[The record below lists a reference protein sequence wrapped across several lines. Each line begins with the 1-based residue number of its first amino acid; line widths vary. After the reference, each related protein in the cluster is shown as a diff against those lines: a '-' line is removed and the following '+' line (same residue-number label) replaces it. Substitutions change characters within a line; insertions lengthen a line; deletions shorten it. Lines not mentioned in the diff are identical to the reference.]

1 MSNPYLQR
9 LQALKTERGAR
20 DELTKL
26 TNPRT
31 EVVADAASTEG
42 LRIVSFVSTQSRG
55 FSKSEGSGA
64 DQGDLAATAEN
75 VTRAN
80 RQNCQNPPYWRTL
93 TVLEAVCPDLV
104 QVDRW
109 QQAVEDG
116 RAFLAKWSAQA
127 EALGWTSRDLFGL
140 MPVPEDAK
148 PSFQRLARYDHTGLL
163 WLLQG
168 RPIVALTEATAAI
181 QNATGHITVYRK
193 NNKPALGPAGD
204 DVSDIDPGWRR

>member
-93 TVLEAVCPDLV
+93 TVLEAVC
-104 QVDRW
+104 
-109 QQAVEDG
+109 
-116 RAFLAKWSAQA
+116 
-127 EALGWTSRDLFGL
+127 WTSRDLFGL
-140 MPVPEDAK
+140 HMPPARPH
-148 PSFQRLARYDHTGLL
+148 PSYHRLSRYDETGLI

-168 RPIVALTEATAAI
+168 RQVVGLTASTAAI
-181 QNATGHITVYRK
+181 LNPSGSITCYRRHS
-193 NNKPALGPAGD
+193 KPAIGPLGDSLD
-204 DVSDIDPGWRR
+204 DFQ

>member
-1 MSNPYLQR
+1 VSNPYLQR

-31 EVVADAASTEG
+31 EIVADAPSTEG

-64 DQGDLAATAEN
+64 DQGDLAATAEK

-80 RQNCQNPPYWRTL
+80 RQNCQNPPYWPTL

-116 RAFLAKWSAQA
+116 RAFLETWGKQA
-127 EALGWTSRDLFGL
+127 ESLGWTSRDLFGL
-140 MPVPEDAK
+140 QKSPDQPH
-148 PSFQRLARYDHTGLL
+148 PSYRRLSRYDETGLI

-168 RPIVALTEATAAI
+168 RPVVALTDGTAAI
-181 QNATGHITVYRK
+181 ENPTGAITVYRRYD
-193 NNKPALGPAGD
+193 KPGLGPVGD
-204 DVSDIDPGWRR
+204 SLDDFQ

>member
-9 LQALKTERGAR
+9 LQALKTEKGAD

-31 EVVADAASTEG
+31 KVVADAPSTDG
-42 LRIVSFVSTQSRG
+42 LRIVSFVSTKSRG
-55 FSKSEGSGA
+55 FSQSGGSGA
-64 DQGDLAATAEN
+64 THDLAAMARN
-75 VTRAN
+75 VTPTN

-116 RAFLAKWSAQA
+116 RAFLAKWDEQA
-127 EALGWTSRDLFGL
+127 ETLGWTSRDLFGL
-140 MPVPEDAK
+140 MPVPEHAK

-168 RPIVALTEATAAI
+168 RPIVALAEATAAI
-181 QNATGHITVYRK
+181 QNASGNITVYRK

-204 DVSDIDPGWRR
+204 DVSDIDPGWRQ

>member
-75 VTRAN
+75 VTRAT

-116 RAFLAKWSAQA
+116 RVFLAKWSAQA

-140 MPVPEDAK
+140 HMPPARPH
-148 PSFQRLARYDHTGLL
+148 PSYHRLSRYDETGLI

-168 RPIVALTEATAAI
+168 RQVVGLTASTAAI
-181 QNATGHITVYRK
+181 LNPSGSITCYRRH
-193 NNKPALGPAGD
+193 NKPAIGPLGDSLD
-204 DVSDIDPGWRR
+204 DFQ

>member
-64 DQGDLAATAEN
+64 D
-75 VTRAN
+75 
-80 RQNCQNPPYWRTL
+80 
-93 TVLEAVCPDLV
+93 
-104 QVDRW
+104 
-109 QQAVEDG
+109 
-116 RAFLAKWSAQA
+116 
-127 EALGWTSRDLFGL
+127 
-140 MPVPEDAK
+140 
-148 PSFQRLARYDHTGLL
+148 
-163 WLLQG
+163 
-168 RPIVALTEATAAI
+168 
-181 QNATGHITVYRK
+181 
-193 NNKPALGPAGD
+193 
-204 DVSDIDPGWRR
+204 

>member
-26 TNPRT
+26 TTPRT
-31 EVVADAASTEG
+31 AVVADAPSTEG

-55 FSKSEGSGA
+55 FSKSEGNGA

-75 VTRAN
+75 VARAN

-93 TVLEAVCPDLV
+93 TVLEAVCPNLV

-116 RAFLAKWSAQA
+116 RAFLETWGKQA
-127 EALGWTSRDLFGL
+127 ESLGWSSRDLFDL
-140 MPVPEDAK
+140 HMAPPRPH
-148 PSFQRLARYDHTGLL
+148 PSYRRLSRYDETGLI

-168 RPIVALTEATAAI
+168 RLVVALTDSTAAI
-181 QNATGHITVYRK
+181 ENPTGAITVYRK
-193 NNKPALGPAGD
+193 NNKPALGSAGD
-204 DVSDIDPGWRR
+204 DVSDIDPGWRQ

>member
-31 EVVADAASTEG
+31 GIVAYAPSTEG

-75 VTRAN
+75 VAGAN

-104 QVDRW
+104 
-109 QQAVEDG
+109 
-116 RAFLAKWSAQA
+116 
-127 EALGWTSRDLFGL
+127 
-140 MPVPEDAK
+140 
-148 PSFQRLARYDHTGLL
+148 
-163 WLLQG
+163 
-168 RPIVALTEATAAI
+168 
-181 QNATGHITVYRK
+181 
-193 NNKPALGPAGD
+193 
-204 DVSDIDPGWRR
+204 